1 MALITCK
8 ECGKEVSDAAKT
20 CPHCG
25 APVVKE
31 IYCSNCGEK
40 VPATE
45 CFCPK
50 CGVSLKGAAY
60 CSGSKRG
67 EDDKIITAL
76 LAIIVGGLGIHYFYL
91 GKTKAG
97 ILTILLSVITCG
109 IWTCI
114 MFIQGVL
121 MLVMPDETFKDKY
134 INTTKEFPIF

>member
-45 CFCPK
+45 CFCPI

-67 EDDKIITAL
+67 GDDKIITAL
-76 LAIIVGGLGIHYFYL
+76 LAILVGGLGIHYFYL

-97 ILTILLSVITCG
+97 LLTILITICSSGLWKLIMICQGIFMFTLS
-109 IWTCI
+109 
-114 MFIQGVL
+114 
-121 MLVMPDETFKDKY
+121 DEAFKEKY